1 MKRVFLLDKSGSM
14 ESRISD
20 TIGGFNTFVNEQK
33 QFGGTLTLYTFSDRL
48 NCVFRDVP
56 IDDVKPLDNYAPSGN
71 TALYD
76 AMGEIL
82 NIHEDGTLAV
92 LTDGEENASRRY
104 TKAHVKDLIKR
115 SRMNVIYFGADIED
129 AAELGIKN
137 AHYYNGD
144 RTPETFRMLSQEV
157 SSPQAFLI

>member
-14 ESRISD
+14 EPRIAD
-20 TIGGFNTFVNEQK
+20 TLGGFNSFVNEQK
-33 QFGGTLTLYTFSDRL
+33 QFGGTLTLYTFSDRIS
-48 NCVFRDVP
+48 CVYRDVP
-56 IDDVKPLDNYAPSGN
+56 IDYVKPLEDYVPSGN

-82 NIHEDGTLAV
+82 NTHEEGTFAIM
-92 LTDGEENASRRY
+92 TDGEENASRKY

-115 SRMNVIYFGADIED
+115 SKMNVIYFGADIED
-129 AAELGIKN
+129 ANDMGIHN
-137 AHYYNGD
+137 AHYYDGNN
-144 RTPETFRMLSQEV
+144 TPETFRMLSQEV